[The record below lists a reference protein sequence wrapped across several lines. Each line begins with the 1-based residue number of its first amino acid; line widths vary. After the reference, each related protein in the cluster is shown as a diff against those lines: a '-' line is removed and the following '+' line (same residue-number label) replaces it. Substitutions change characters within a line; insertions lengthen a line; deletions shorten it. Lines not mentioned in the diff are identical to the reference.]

1 MSEFDA
7 EALLPILCCPVSRK
21 PLRLV
26 DGQALLST
34 DPEVRLLYPIH
45 DGIPV
50 LLEEEAE
57 TLDQARWQELM
68 DRTAEAGASE

>member
-1 MSEFDA
+1 MSKFDA
-7 EALLPILCCPVSRK
+7 ATLLPILCCPLSRQ

-26 DGQALLST
+26 DGEALLST
-34 DPEVRLLYPIH
+34 DPQTRLLYPIR

-68 DRTAEAGASE
+68 DRTAGDAENA